1 MKGGTVICTAISI
14 LSLVLLVQGRAQ
26 TTDSVKQQQ
35 AEKADDAKAIE
46 VDAQVTAD
54 HPEYE
59 EGISCN
65 DCHEMKLDAQTTA
78 TQVWLTG
85 ESPGRAA
92 GEGVMPQDALWKE
105 IEKVIGGIKMDSKTY
120 VLGTSLNNTPLT
132 TTSEFTLDPAK
143 KVLYGFHEM
152 GTAKLHHIKANPRV
166 SLNWHK
172 EFETFTDFL
181 CVQIIG
187 RAELI
192 DGSSKEFEQIMI
204 DFLPYESGARV
215 PQDATPQQR
224 EERLKKFRESLT
236 RGFLI
241 SKISIDQVTIATMD
255 FVKQDFRRYQRWARQ

>member
-1 MKGGTVICTAISI
+1 MKGGTVICTAITI

-85 ESPGRAA
+85 QSPGRAA

-255 FVKQDFRRYQRWARQ
+255 FVKQDFRRYQRWTRQ

>member
-1 MKGGTVICTAISI
+1 MKEGKVLYTAIAICGLAMFLPTINQASNNE
-14 LSLVLLVQGRAQ
+14 
-26 TTDSVKQQQ
+26 KQQNTEKT
-35 AEKADDAKAIE
+35 EKAKVIQIDAE
-46 VDAQVTAD
+46 VTTD

-59 EGISCN
+59 EGITCN

-92 GEGVMPQDALWKE
+92 GEGVMPQNALWKE
-105 IEKVIGGIKMDSKTY
+105 IERILGGIKMDSKTY
-120 VLGTSLNNTPLT
+120 VLGTCLNNTPLT
-132 TTSEFTLDPAK
+132 TTAEFTLDPAK

-152 GTAKLHHIKANPRV
+152 GTAKLHHIKANPKV

-172 EFETFTDFL
+172 EFETFADFL

-192 DGSSKEFEQIMI
+192 DAQNKEFEQIMI
-204 DFLPYESGARV
+204 DFLPYESGARL
-215 PQDATPQQR
+215 PKDATPQQR

-236 RGFLI
+236 KGFVI
-241 SKISIDQVTIATMD
+241 SKITIDQVTLATMD
-255 FVKQDFRRYQRWARQ
+255 FVEQGFRRYQRWTHQ

>member
-1 MKGGTVICTAISI
+1 MKTGRVVY
-14 LSLVLLVQGRAQ
+14 LVLFIVCVGICCNGITLAANSEKEQK
-26 TTDSVKQQQ
+26 TEK
-35 AEKADDAKAIE
+35 AEKAKVIQ
-46 VDAQVTAD
+46 VDEAVTTD

-59 EGISCN
+59 EGIACN

-105 IEKVIGGIKMDSKTY
+105 IEKIIGGIKMDSKTF

-132 TTSEFTLDPAK
+132 TTAEFTLDPAQK
-143 KVLYGFHEM
+143 ALYGFHEM
-152 GTAKLHHIKANPRV
+152 GTAKLHHIRANPKV

-181 CVQIIG
+181 CVQVIG

-192 DGSSKEFEQIMI
+192 DGQSKEFEQIMI
-204 DFLPYESGARV
+204 DLLPYENGARV
-215 PQDATPQQR
+215 PKDATPQQR

-236 RGFLI
+236 KGFVI
-241 SKISIDQVTIATMD
+241 SKITIDQVTIATMD
-255 FVKQDFRRYQRWARQ
+255 FVKDGFRRYQRWTRQ